1 MRRDTGEFVK
11 TARRGSVY
19 ATAGGRYYLRRE
31 GSAWVL
37 LERSGSWVVLGRYGT
52 LAEAVSDFRTSG
64 RSGKDLPGNA

>member
-37 LERSGSWVVLGRYGT
+37 LERSGSWAVLGRYGSM
-52 LAEAVSDFRTSG
+52 AEAVADFRASG
-64 RSGKDLPGNA
+64 WSAKDVPSPY